1 MKCTVWIGRL
11 QKMNR
16 FLPVQRK
23 GRFDGSKEYM
33 HVGKKKSY
41 LLSASGILKSYTT
54 SICFPLSTFIKSNEY
69 GWKGGLSAAAA
80 DCEYGEP
87 ERRGYRDG
95 RHTITHQ
102 HLRTEQTCQ

>member
-1 MKCTVWIGRL
+1 
-11 QKMNR
+11 MNR

-23 GRFDGSKEYM
+23 GRFDGSQEDM
-33 HVGKKKSY
+33 NVSEKKPA
-41 LLSASGILKSYTT
+41 SASGILKYYTT

-69 GWKGGLSAAAA
+69 GWKGGLSAAAEV
-80 DCEYGEP
+80 CEYGET

-95 RHTITHQ
+95 RHVITHQ